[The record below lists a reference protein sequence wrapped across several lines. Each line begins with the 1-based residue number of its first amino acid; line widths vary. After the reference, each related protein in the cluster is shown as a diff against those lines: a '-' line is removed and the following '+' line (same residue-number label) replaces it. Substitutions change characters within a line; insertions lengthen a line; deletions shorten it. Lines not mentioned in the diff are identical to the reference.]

1 LQIQRSEVLHEGRS
15 KFYLLTV
22 GVGDGKTREHM
33 MQEQRDGACVLP
45 YDPVNKTA
53 VLVRQE
59 RVSVAFVGRSERL
72 TEVPAGGVED
82 EDDEVCAKREA
93 LEEAGLRLR
102 DIEFVARLWPDP
114 GCLSTRISVYLAEI
128 SPEDR
133 VADGGGLQQENEFIE
148 VVELPLSDLARMTDA
163 GEISDMKSFAA
174 VQTLRLRRPDLF
186 S

>member
-82 EDDEVCAKREA
+82 EDDEVVRQ
-93 LEEAGLRLR
+93 
-102 DIEFVARLWPDP
+102 
-114 GCLSTRISVYLAEI
+114 TRGSG
-128 SPEDR
+128 R
-133 VADGGGLQQENEFIE
+133 GGTKT
-148 VVELPLSDLARMTDA
+148 S
-163 GEISDMKSFAA
+163 
-174 VQTLRLRRPDLF
+174 
-186 S
+186 

>member
-1 LQIQRSEVLHEGRS
+1 
-15 KFYLLTV
+15 
-22 GVGDGKTREHM
+22 
-33 MQEQRDGACVLP
+33 
-45 YDPVNKTA
+45 
-53 VLVRQE
+53 
-59 RVSVAFVGRSERL
+59 
-72 TEVPAGGVED
+72 
-82 EDDEVCAKREA
+82 
-93 LEEAGLRLR
+93 
-102 DIEFVARLWPDP
+102 
-114 GCLSTRISVYLAEI
+114 LAEI